1 MSKLLG
7 GQKKRSFEKCEAIRD
22 LFGHDYVSDK
32 SIFCSNDNE
41 NYISLF

>member
-7 GQKKRSFEKCEAIRD
+7 GQKKEVLKNVKQFVTF
-22 LFGHDYVSDK
+22 FGHDYVSDK